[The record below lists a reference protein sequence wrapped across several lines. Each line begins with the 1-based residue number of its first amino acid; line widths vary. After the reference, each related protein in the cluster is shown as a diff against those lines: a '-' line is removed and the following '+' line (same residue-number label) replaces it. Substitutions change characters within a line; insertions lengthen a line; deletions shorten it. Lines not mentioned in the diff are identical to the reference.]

1 MKTSAFSGAFFVH
14 ASAAVAAAP
23 RACGKLPAKISNEP
37 EQHVA
42 GWRFL
47 VIFGAGLLLAGCSN
61 LAYYGAAARGQL
73 DLWWRARP
81 VEVVLADPATPPALQ
96 ARLAQSQVARRFA
109 VDVLALPDN
118 ASYRRY
124 ADLERPYAV
133 WNVIATPPDSLK
145 PHPFCPMLVGCL
157 PYKGFFSREAA
168 EQYAAELRAQGLE
181 ALVYGVAAYS
191 TLGWFADPLLNTFLY
206 NTDAELAGLIF
217 HELTHQQVFV
227 EGDVAFNES
236 LASFVEE
243 VGTRQWLL
251 SQPQGEAALATW
263 QTRRARFS
271 TANASVLAAR
281 ADLELLYAARP
292 ADWPARK
299 AERLA
304 QLRAELET
312 LWRANGLAPRGFW
325 FDTPLA
331 NPQLSLVATYHAL
344 VPGWQRLF
352 DAQSA
357 SWPGFW
363 HAARQLAKLP
373 ADTRL
378 ACLRGEQTCP

>member
-1 MKTSAFSGAFFVH
+1 M
-14 ASAAVAAAP
+14 
-23 RACGKLPAKISNEP
+23 
-37 EQHVA
+37 A
-42 GWRFL
+42 GWRL
-47 VIFGAGLLLAGCSN
+47 LWICGAGLLLAGCSN
-61 LAYYGAAARGQL
+61 LAYYGAAARGHL

-81 VEVVLADPATPPALQ
+81 VEAVLADPATPPALQ
-96 ARLAQSQVARRFA
+96 ARLTQSQAARRFA

-145 PHPFCPMLVGCL
+145 PHPFCPLLVGCL

-168 EQYAAELRAQGLE
+168 EQYAGELRAQGLE
-181 ALVYGVAAYS
+181 TLVYGVAAYS

-206 NTDAELAGLIF
+206 NADAELAGLIF
-217 HELTHQQVFV
+217 HELSHQQVFV

-243 VGTRQWLL
+243 AGTRQWLL
-251 SQPQGEAALATW
+251 SQPQGEAALAAW
-263 QTRRARFS
+263 QARRARFA
-271 TANASVLAAR
+271 TVNAKVLAAR
-281 ADLELLYAARP
+281 ADLEQLYREPP
-292 ADWPARK
+292 ADWPTRK

-312 LWRANGLAPRGFW
+312 LWRSHGLEACGFW

-331 NPQLSLVATYHAL
+331 NPQLSLVATYHAR

-357 SWPGFW
+357 SWPRFW
-363 HAARQLAKLP
+363 QTARQLAKLP
-373 ADTRL
+373 AETRH

>member
-1 MKTSAFSGAFFVH
+1 M
-14 ASAAVAAAP
+14 
-23 RACGKLPAKISNEP
+23 
-37 EQHVA
+37 EQRVA
-42 GWRFL
+42 GWRL
-47 VIFGAGLLLAGCSN
+47 LWICGVGLLLAGCSN

-81 VEVVLADPATPPALQ
+81 VEAVLADPATPPALQ
-96 ARLAQSQVARRFA
+96 ARLTQSQAARRFA

-124 ADLERPYAV
+124 ADLARPYAV

-145 PHPFCPMLVGCL
+145 PHPFCPLLVGCL

-168 EQYAAELRAQGLE
+168 EQYAGELRAQGLE
-181 ALVYGVAAYS
+181 TLVYGVAAYS

-206 NTDAELAGLIF
+206 NADAELAGLIF
-217 HELTHQQVFV
+217 HELSHQQVFV

-243 VGTRQWLL
+243 AGTRQWLL
-251 SQPQGEAALATW
+251 NQPQGEAALAAW
-263 QTRRARFS
+263 QARRARF
-271 TANASVLAAR
+271 AAVNARVLAAR
-281 ADLELLYAARP
+281 ADLEQLYRGHP
-292 ADWPARK
+292 ADWPTRK

-312 LWRANGLAPRGFW
+312 LWRSHGLEARGFW

-352 DAQSA
+352 EAQSA
-357 SWPGFW
+357 SWPHFW
-363 HAARQLAKLP
+363 QAARQLAKLP
-373 ADTRL
+373 AETRH